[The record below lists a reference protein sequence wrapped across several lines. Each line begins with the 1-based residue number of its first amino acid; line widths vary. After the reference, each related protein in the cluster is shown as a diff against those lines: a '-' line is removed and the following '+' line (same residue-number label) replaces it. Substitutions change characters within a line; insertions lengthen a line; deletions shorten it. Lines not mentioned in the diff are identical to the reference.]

1 MLFRCNILA
10 LVGGGDRPKFH
21 ANKVLLWDDHQQKC
35 IGELSFRSQVKAVRM
50 RKEKVVVV
58 LENRIYVYK
67 FVDLKLVDA
76 IDTCINTRGL
86 VALNPETANEVLATP
101 DKEVGH
107 VRLTLYRKNKNHVIK
122 AHENHISAL
131 ALNPDG
137 RLLATASEKGTLI
150 RLLNTENGNPLAEF
164 RRGSDK
170 ADIFGL
176 TFDIKS
182 VWLAVASDKSTI
194 HVFAVTKDIHE
205 QLGNADFD
213 GVGGAEEVKDEPK
226 NSKKF
231 GVLSNIFSKNSYFNS
246 IVSHMQFKLKEN
258 SAENIAT
265 CAFSEDSSTLIVVN

>member
-1 MLFRCNILA
+1 M
-10 LVGGGDRPKFH
+10 
-21 ANKVLLWDDHQQKC
+21 
-35 IGELSFRSQVKAVRM
+35 
-50 RKEKVVVV
+50 
-58 LENRIYVYK
+58 
-67 FVDLKLVDA
+67 KLIDA
-76 IDTCINTRGL
+76 IDTCVNTRGL
-86 VALNPETANEVLATP
+86 VALNPETSNEVLATP
-101 DKEVGH
+101 DKEIGH

-122 AHENHISAL
+122 AHENQISAL

-150 RLLNTENGNPLAEF
+150 RLLNTETGNPLAEF

-182 VWLAVASDKSTI
+182 VWLAVTSDKSTI

-205 QLGNADFD
+205 QLGSADFD
-213 GVGGAEEVKDEPK
+213 GLGNGAEEVKDEPK

-231 GVLSNIFSKNSYFNS
+231 GVLSNIFSKSSYFNS

-258 SAENIAT
+258 SAENKAF
-265 CAFSEDSSTLIVVN
+265 CAFSEDSSILIVVNQEGNYYEIEIAKGE